1 MEAFFWEIHSES
13 RDCAVVVKPAELI
26 LSHSNLY
33 SLLALRVKDVSRAA
47 IDPVLEAL
55 QLDAFCM

>member
-1 MEAFFWEIHSES
+1 MEAFSGKFHSKR
-13 RDCAVVVKPAELI
+13 RDCAVAVKPAELI

-33 SLLALRVKDVSRAA
+33 SLLALRIKDVSRAA

-55 QLDAFCM
+55 QLAAFCM

>member
-1 MEAFFWEIHSES
+1 MEVFSGKSHFER

-26 LSHSNLY
+26 LSHSYLY
-33 SLLALRVKDVSRAA
+33 SLFALRIQDVSWAA

-55 QLDAFCM
+55 QLAAFWM

>member
-1 MEAFFWEIHSES
+1 MEVFSAKSHSER

-33 SLLALRVKDVSRAA
+33 SLLALSIKAVSRAA

-55 QLDAFCM
+55 QLAAFCT

>member
-1 MEAFFWEIHSES
+1 MEVFSGKSHSER

-33 SLLALRVKDVSRAA
+33 SLLALRIKDVSRAA

-55 QLDAFCM
+55 QLAVFCL